1 MRFAQTRRFLLT
13 VRYDLRG
20 KVPAP
25 AGTWRGQRNR
35 RVHPEAGEADA
46 GKQQGCHAGPGLG
59 ARPGRAPGLAFA
71 QVAPPLAGQ
80 PAAAVAEP
88 PAASLNL
95 TQRGVPAEASA
106 ENGVLAKE
114 KALAAG
120 RRAAWAKLLAE
131 AGTTG
136 PNLSDQQIDDMVS
149 SIVIEEERTSPTRY
163 SGRITVNFNPNRVRS
178 QLGGRVPGAGAGA
191 ATARRRRRAPAA
203 GGPASNWVDVVATYR
218 SMAEWLDLV
227 RRLKGAG
234 QVASVDIQAIAV
246 DAARLRLG
254 LRGPTESV
262 IGDLAGLG
270 IALVPA
276 VGARPGET
284 WRVGLA
290 GGG

>member
-1 MRFAQTRRFLLT
+1 MPASSRGARLALT
-13 VRYDLRG
+13 LGLGVAL
-20 KVPAP
+20 AP
-25 AGTWRGQRNR
+25 AAVQ
-35 RVHPEAGEADA
+35 
-46 GKQQGCHAGPGLG
+46 
-59 ARPGRAPGLAFA
+59 A
-71 QVAPPLAGQ
+71 QVPPPLADQ
-80 PAAAVAEP
+80 PAAAAVTEP
-88 PAASLNL
+88 PAVTLNT

-131 AGTTG
+131 AGASG

-163 SGRITVNFNPNRVRS
+163 SGRITVNFNPGRVRG
-178 QLGGRVPGAGAGA
+178 QLGGRVPGLAPPAAGSVA
-191 ATARRRRRAPAA
+191 APAP
-203 GGPASNWVDVVATYR
+203 GGPASNWVEVVATYR

-254 LRGPTESV
+254 LRAPTEV
-262 IGDLAGLG
+262 VAGDLAGLG
-270 IALVPA
+270 IQLAPA
-276 VGARPGET
+276 VGPRPGEI
-284 WRVGLA
+284 LA
-290 GGG
+290 PGPCRGRLTRRRGARDHGPMGQWPAPAPPRPPCCSPCPT

>member
-1 MRFAQTRRFLLT
+1 MPASS
-13 VRYDLRG
+13 RG
-20 KVPAP
+20 ATLVLAL
-25 AGTWRGQRNR
+25 GL
-35 RVHPEAGEADA
+35 V
-46 GKQQGCHAGPGLG
+46 LG
-59 ARPGRAPGLAFA
+59 APLAFA
-71 QVAPPLAGQ
+71 QLAPPAGL

-136 PNLSDQQIDDMVS
+136 PNLSDSQIDDLVS

-163 SGRITVNFNPNRVRS
+163 SGRITVNFSSNRVRS
-178 QLGGRVPGAGAGA
+178 QLGGRVPGLAPVTASPGAPSGGA
-191 ATARRRRRAPAA
+191 PSA

-218 SMAEWLDLV
+218 SMAEWLDLI

-246 DAARLRLG
+246 DAARVRLG
-254 LRGPTESV
+254 LRGPTETV

-284 WRVGLA
+284 WHLGLA

>member
-1 MRFAQTRRFLLT
+1 MPASS
-13 VRYDLRG
+13 RG
-20 KVPAP
+20 ATLVLAL
-25 AGTWRGQRNR
+25 G
-35 RVHPEAGEADA
+35 VIL
-46 GKQQGCHAGPGLG
+46 AGPGLAP
-59 ARPGRAPGLAFA
+59 ARA
-71 QVAPPLAGQ
+71 QVPPPLAGEPA
-80 PAAAVAEP
+80 PAAAEP
-88 PAASLNL
+88 AAASLSF

-114 KALAAG
+114 RALAAG

-178 QLGGRVPGAGAGA
+178 QLGGRVPGL
-191 ATARRRRRAPAA
+191 APAA
-203 GGPASNWVDVVATYR
+203 AAPAAPAAAGPASNWVDAVATYR

-246 DAARLRLG
+246 DAARVRLG
-254 LRGPTESV
+254 LRGPTETV

>member
-1 MRFAQTRRFLLT
+1 MGFAQSRRFLLT

-20 KVPAP
+20 RVPA
-25 AGTWRGQRNR
+25 R
-35 RVHPEAGEADA
+35 
-46 GKQQGCHAGPGLG
+46 AGPAAASATAGATRNEEGPMPASSRGATLVLALGLVL
-59 ARPGRAPGLAFA
+59 ASGLAPVSA
-71 QVAPPLAGQ
+71 QVPPPLAGQ
-80 PAAAVAEP
+80 PAAAAAEP

-95 TQRGVPAEASA
+95 TQRGIPAEASA

-131 AGTTG
+131 AGTSG
-136 PNLSDQQIDDMVS
+136 PSLSDQQIDDMVS

-163 SGRITVNFNPNRVRS
+163 SGRITVNFSPNRVRS
-178 QLGGRVPGAGAGA
+178 QLAGRVPGLVPAAAGPA
-191 ATARRRRRAPAA
+191 APAA
-203 GGPASNWVDVVATYR
+203 GASASNWVEVVATYR

-234 QVASVDIQAIAV
+234 QVASVDVQAIAV

-254 LRGPTESV
+254 LRAPTETV

-270 IALVPA
+270 IQLAPA
-276 VGARPGET
+276 VGPRPGET
-284 WRVGLA
+284 WRLGLA

>member
-1 MRFAQTRRFLLT
+1 M
-13 VRYDLRG
+13 
-20 KVPAP
+20 
-25 AGTWRGQRNR
+25 
-35 RVHPEAGEADA
+35 
-46 GKQQGCHAGPGLG
+46 
-59 ARPGRAPGLAFA
+59 
-71 QVAPPLAGQ
+71 
-80 PAAAVAEP
+80 
-88 PAASLNL
+88 
-95 TQRGVPAEASA
+95 
-106 ENGVLAKE
+106 AKE

-136 PNLSDQQIDDMVS
+136 PNLSDSQIDDMVS

-163 SGRITVNFNPNRVRS
+163 SGRITVNFNSNRVRS
-178 QLGGRVPGAGAGA
+178 QLGGRVPGLAPVAASPGASSGGA
-191 ATARRRRRAPAA
+191 TSA
-203 GGPASNWVDVVATYR
+203 GGPASNWVEVVATYR

-246 DAARLRLG
+246 DAARVRLG
-254 LRGPTESV
+254 LRGPTETV

-290 GGG
+290 GG

>member
-1 MRFAQTRRFLLT
+1 MPASSRGATLVLGLGLFLAAAPAL
-13 VRYDLRG
+13 
-20 KVPAP
+20 VPA
-25 AGTWRGQRNR
+25 
-35 RVHPEAGEADA
+35 
-46 GKQQGCHAGPGLG
+46 
-59 ARPGRAPGLAFA
+59 LA
-71 QVAPPLAGQ
+71 QIPPPFAGQ

-114 KALAAG
+114 RALAAG

-136 PNLSDQQIDDMVS
+136 PNLSDSQIDDMVS

-178 QLGGRVPGAGAGA
+178 QLGGRVPGLAPVAASPGAPSGG
-191 ATARRRRRAPAA
+191 APAA

-246 DAARLRLG
+246 DAARVRLG
-254 LRGPTESV
+254 LRGPTETV

-276 VGARPGET
+276 VGTRPGET

>member
-1 MRFAQTRRFLLT
+1 MPVSTKGVTRHATHGAMRSFCAVAGLL
-13 VRYDLRG
+13 L
-20 KVPAP
+20 ALW
-25 AGTWRGQRNR
+25 ALLGT
-35 RVHPEAGEADA
+35 
-46 GKQQGCHAGPGLG
+46 GPSQ
-59 ARPGRAPGLAFA
+59 A
-71 QVAPPLAGQ
+71 QVPPPLAGQ
-80 PAAAVAEP
+80 PAVAPAAEP
-88 PAASLNL
+88 PTVNL

-114 KALAAG
+114 RALAAG
-120 RRAAWAKLLAE
+120 RRAAWEKLLAE
-131 AGTTG
+131 AGTTSPG
-136 PNLSDQQIDDMVS
+136 LSDNQIDDMVS

-178 QLGGRVPGAGAGA
+178 QLGGRVPGL
-191 ATARRRRRAPAA
+191 APAAASPGAPSGGAPSA
-203 GGPASNWVDVVATYR
+203 GGPASNWVDAVATYR

-234 QVASVDIQAIAV
+234 QVASVDILAIAV
-246 DAARLRLG
+246 DAARIRLG

-262 IGDLAGLG
+262 MGDLAGLG

-276 VGARPGET
+276 VGPRPGES

>member
-1 MRFAQTRRFLLT
+1 MPASS
-13 VRYDLRG
+13 RG
-20 KVPAP
+20 ATLVLAW
-25 AGTWRGQRNR
+25 GLIL
-35 RVHPEAGEADA
+35 
-46 GKQQGCHAGPGLG
+46 AGPGPAL
-59 ARPGRAPGLAFA
+59 A
-71 QVAPPLAGQ
+71 QVPPPSAGE
-80 PAAAVAEP
+80 PAAAAAEP
-88 PAASLNL
+88 AAASLNF

-120 RRAAWAKLLAE
+120 RRAAWSKLLAE
-131 AGTTG
+131 AGTSG
-136 PNLSDQQIDDMVS
+136 PGLSDQQIDDMVS

-178 QLGGRVPGAGAGA
+178 QLGGRVPGLAPVAGGGA
-191 ATARRRRRAPAA
+191 AAPAPA
-203 GGPASNWVDVVATYR
+203 GPASNWVDAVATYR

-234 QVASVDIQAIAV
+234 QIASVDIQAIAV
-246 DAARLRLG
+246 DAARVRLG
-254 LRGPTESV
+254 LRGPTETV
-262 IGDLAGLG
+262 MGDLAGLG
-270 IALVPA
+270 IQLVPA

>member
-1 MRFAQTRRFLLT
+1 MGKFVLL
-13 VRYDLRG
+13 
-20 KVPAP
+20 A
-25 AGTWRGQRNR
+25 
-35 RVHPEAGEADA
+35 
-46 GKQQGCHAGPGLG
+46 
-59 ARPGRAPGLAFA
+59 GLAFA
-71 QVAPPLAGQ
+71 PPAWAQVPPPLPGQ
-80 PAAAVAEP
+80 PAAAAVAEP
-88 PAASLNL
+88 PAVSLNT

-114 KALAAG
+114 RALAAG
-120 RRAAWAKLLAE
+120 RRAAWSRLLAE
-131 AGTTG
+131 AGTSG

-149 SIVIEEERTSPTRY
+149 SIVIEEERPSPTRY

-178 QLGGRVPGAGAGA
+178 ALGGRVPGL
-191 ATARRRRRAPAA
+191 APAA
-203 GGPASNWVDVVATYR
+203 SAAAAPGAPAPGAPASNWVEAVATYR
-218 SMAEWLDLV
+218 SMAEWLELV

-246 DAARLRLG
+246 DAARIRLG

-262 IGDLAGLG
+262 MGDLAGLG

-276 VGARPGET
+276 VGPRPGES

>member
-1 MRFAQTRRFLLT
+1 MPASSRGATLVRALGALALGLALT
-13 VRYDLRG
+13 A
-20 KVPAP
+20 AP
-25 AGTWRGQRNR
+25 A
-35 RVHPEAGEADA
+35 
-46 GKQQGCHAGPGLG
+46 
-59 ARPGRAPGLAFA
+59 LA
-71 QVAPPLAGQ
+71 QLPPPAAGQ
-80 PAAAVAEP
+80 PAAAAVAEP

-131 AGTTG
+131 AGTSG
-136 PNLSDQQIDDMVS
+136 PNLSDSQIDDLVS

-163 SGRITVNFNPNRVRS
+163 SGRITVNFNSNRVRG
-178 QLGGRVPGAGAGA
+178 QLGGRVPGLAPV
-191 ATARRRRRAPAA
+191 TASPAAPAA
-203 GGPASNWVDVVATYR
+203 GGGPASNWVDVVATYR

-246 DAARLRLG
+246 DAARVRLG
-254 LRGPTESV
+254 LRGPTETV
-262 IGDLAGLG
+262 IGDFAGLG

>member
-1 MRFAQTRRFLLT
+1 MPASSRGATLVLTLGLILVSPALVSPALAQLPP
-13 VRYDLRG
+13 
-20 KVPAP
+20 PA
-25 AGTWRGQRNR
+25 
-35 RVHPEAGEADA
+35 
-46 GKQQGCHAGPGLG
+46 
-59 ARPGRAPGLAFA
+59 
-71 QVAPPLAGQ
+71 AGQ
-80 PAAAVAEP
+80 PAAAPAEP

-114 KALAAG
+114 RALAAG
-120 RRAAWAKLLAE
+120 RRAAWGRLLAE

-136 PNLSDQQIDDMVS
+136 PALSDSQIDDMVS

-163 SGRITVNFNPNRVRS
+163 SGRITVNFNPARVRS
-178 QLGGRVPGAGAGA
+178 QLGGRVPGLAPVTAGPA
-191 ATARRRRRAPAA
+191 APAPGA
-203 GGPASNWVDVVATYR
+203 PASNWVDVVATYR
-218 SMAEWLDLV
+218 SMAEWLELV

-246 DAARLRLG
+246 DAARVRLG
-254 LRGPTESV
+254 LRGPTETV

-270 IALVPA
+270 VALVPA

>member
-1 MRFAQTRRFLLT
+1 MPASSRGATLVLALGLILASP
-13 VRYDLRG
+13 DLVTG
-20 KVPAP
+20 LAP
-25 AGTWRGQRNR
+25 
-35 RVHPEAGEADA
+35 
-46 GKQQGCHAGPGLG
+46 
-59 ARPGRAPGLAFA
+59 AFA
-71 QVAPPLAGQ
+71 QVPPPLAGE

-88 PAASLNL
+88 SAASLSF
-95 TQRGVPAEASA
+95 TQRGVPAGASA

-131 AGTTG
+131 AGTSG

-178 QLGGRVPGAGAGA
+178 QLGGRVPGLAPVAAGPA
-191 ATARRRRRAPAA
+191 APVA
-203 GGPASNWVDVVATYR
+203 GGPASNWVDAVATYR

-246 DAARLRLG
+246 DAARVRLG
-254 LRGPTESV
+254 LRGPTETV